1 MHRTTDFVMSPVQ
14 ASPDTPVLYVKL
26 SDGYLSLAKLEDI
39 QALLVAERK
48 TIRKLF
54 DALHMQ
60 FGASAGSATGVTI
73 RNDFGEEWGFQI
85 DRSALSAFLQHLAST
100 AQPAESEGHAGE

>member
-1 MHRTTDFVMSPVQ
+1 MHRTTEFVMSPVQ
-14 ASPDTPVLYVKL
+14 APPDTPVLFIRL
-26 SDGYLSLAKLEDI
+26 SDGNLSLAKLEDI

-60 FGASAGSATGVTI
+60 FGASAGSATGFTI
-73 RNDFGEEWGFQI
+73 RNDFGEEFGGQI
-85 DRSALSAFLQHLAST
+85 DRYALKAFLDHLAEHP
-100 AQPAESEGHAGE
+100 QY